1 MVLLLFGIYFHS
13 GENPEPYDQYDFF
26 WMNYYESHEDA
37 EAGYARFQAN
47 GSDVQELF
55 DAAASC
61 EGPFGM
67 DTYQFYPDPDDAQS
81 LLTLRKAAYSGFF
94 FIFFN

>member
-1 MVLLLFGIYFHS
+1 MKVMKM
-13 GENPEPYDQYDFF
+13 QKQVAQDFKL
-26 WMNYYESHEDA
+26 MA
-37 EAGYARFQAN
+37 
-47 GSDVQELF
+47 DVQELF

-81 LLTLRKAAYSGFF
+81 LLTLRKAA
-94 FIFFN
+94 